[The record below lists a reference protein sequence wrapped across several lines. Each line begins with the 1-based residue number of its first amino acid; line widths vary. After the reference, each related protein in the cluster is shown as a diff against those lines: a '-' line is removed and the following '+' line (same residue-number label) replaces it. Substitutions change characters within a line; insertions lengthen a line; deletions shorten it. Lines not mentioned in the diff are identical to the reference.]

1 MRKFIIIFFSLILAN
16 CSLNK
21 DSQYW
26 TENSIENKNN
36 QKKLS
41 QILKK
46 ADDITSMTLEE
57 YEIYIDDYTK
67 KSKYPDFESIIILL
81 NLIKFFLNNGNRGS
95 NIDVG

>member
-1 MRKFIIIFFSLILAN
+1 MRIAIIIIFALVISN

-26 TENSIENKNN
+26 TENSIESKTN
-36 QKKLS
+36 QKKLNE
-41 QILKK
+41 ILKK

-67 KSKYPDFESIIILL
+67 KSNYPDIS
-81 NLIKFFLNNGNRGS
+81 K
-95 NIDVG
+95 

>member
-1 MRKFIIIFFSLILAN
+1 MKILIFFLFYLMITN

-26 TENSIENKNN
+26 TENSIENNTN
-36 QKKLS
+36 HKKLNK
-41 QILKK
+41 ILKK

-67 KSKYPDFESIIILL
+67 KSKYPDIS
-81 NLIKFFLNNGNRGS
+81 K
-95 NIDVG
+95 